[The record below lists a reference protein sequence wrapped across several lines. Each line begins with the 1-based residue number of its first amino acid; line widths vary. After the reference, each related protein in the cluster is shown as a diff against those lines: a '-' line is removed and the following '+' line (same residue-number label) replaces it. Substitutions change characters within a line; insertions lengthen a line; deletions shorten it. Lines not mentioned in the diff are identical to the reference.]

1 MGDDARLENDGATRG
16 VRPHEERNLVT
27 KPASARDTSDL
38 ASFGYRQRLDRTLGT
53 FSSFAAGF
61 SYLSILTGLP
71 QLFYLGYGAGGP
83 AFFWSWPLVFLG
95 QFLVALCFA
104 ELGACYPLAGGV
116 YQWSRQIG
124 PVWVGWM
131 AGWVYLACAVI
142 TLASVALALQGTLPQ
157 LGSWF
162 QLIGRRDRP
171 QDVARNAVLLGCVL
185 ITFSVL
191 INALGV
197 RLLSRIN
204 NVGVIA
210 EMAGTILL
218 IVLLT
223 AAARRGPGVVF
234 DRQGRGDGLPF
245 GYLGPFLAAALTP
258 SFVMYGFDSAGSLA
272 EEISDPRR
280 RAPRAIMGS
289 LAAVGLAGALLI
301 LGALRS
307 VSNLSN
313 PELGRSSGGFP
324 AIVRDVLGEQ
334 LGVLFLVI
342 IALAIVVC
350 TLTVHAGAVRLV
362 FAMARDNSLPFSE
375 RLARIPKSSQ
385 TPVLPVVVLGFGA
398 LVLLLVNLDFPQII
412 EVMASVAIVWANLA
426 YLLVT
431 IPLLVRRLR
440 GRPVGGG
447 LRPQG
452 VFSLGRWGLLVNAL
466 AVLWGVLVVTNVGWP
481 RPEIYGETWYRRFS
495 APLATFALLAVGAV
509 YYGLVQRYKTGVLET
524 HRAGLAAP
532 HLHEFS

>member
-1 MGDDARLENDGATRG
+1 M
-16 VRPHEERNLVT
+16 T
-27 KPASARDTSDL
+27 KSASHRDSSDL
-38 ASFGYRQRLDRTLGT
+38 AAFGYRQRLDRTLGS

-83 AFFWSWPLVFLG
+83 AFIWSWPVVFLG

-131 AGWVYLACAVI
+131 AGWIYLACAVI
-142 TLASVALALQGTLPQ
+142 TLASVALALQSTLPQ
-157 LGSWF
+157 LASGF
-162 QLIGRRDRP
+162 QILGRRERIEDA
-171 QDVARNAVLLGCVL
+171 ARNAVLLGCVL
-185 ITFSVL
+185 IFFSIL
-191 INALGV
+191 INSLGV

-210 EMAGTILL
+210 ELAGTVLL

-223 AAARRGPGVVF
+223 AGARRDFGVVF
-234 DRQGRGDGLPF
+234 DRQGRGDGLAL
-245 GYLGPFLAAALTP
+245 GYLGPFLAAALVP

-280 RAPRAIMGS
+280 RAPRAILGA

-307 VSNLSN
+307 VGDLGNSA
-313 PELGRSSGGFP
+313 LGRISGGFP
-324 AIVRDVLGEQ
+324 AIVREVLGPQ
-334 LGVLFLVI
+334 LGRLFLVD
-342 IALAIVVC
+342 IAMAIVVC

-385 TPVLPVVVLGFGA
+385 TPVLPVILLGGGA
-398 LVLLLVNLDFPQII
+398 ALLLLVNVDFPQVI

-431 IPLLVRRLR
+431 VPLLVRRFR
-440 GRPVGGG
+440 GRSVGGG

-452 VFSLGRWGLLVNAL
+452 VFSLGRWGLVVNLL
-466 AVLWGVLVVTNVGWP
+466 AVIWGVLIVVNVGWP
-481 RPEIYGETWYRRFS
+481 RPEIYGTSWYRRFS
-495 APLATFALLAVGAV
+495 APLATFALIAVGGV
-509 YYGLVQRYKTGVLET
+509 YYGLYQRHKTGVLEA
-524 HRAGLAAP
+524 HRAELSTP
-532 HLHEFS
+532 HFHESC